1 MAKIAHKRKR
11 ARRDLGVALRTEAL
25 HALIAE
31 LQQLRQYPPLVHK
44 GKGKYE
50 GDILGF
56 VRGLRL
62 SARIAYFVRD
72 QLNDTQYR
80 TSWGH
85 LLDDAERSCSP
96 ECDVIVHK
104 KGYVRAWNGFK
115 KSIMNF
121 KFIRANEAVAIIS
134 CKSQLNSIDAAY
146 PKGLKK
152 FGIKHVLL
160 FAETCPERSFER
172 LRKKAK
178 KAGYR
183 GLWCLY
189 LTGTDGSMKSIKDAI
204 HLDFIKT
211 VRKVASP

>member
-1 MAKIAHKRKR
+1 MAKIARKRKR
-11 ARRDLGVALRTEAL
+11 ANLGLGVALRTEPL

-72 QLNDTQYR
+72 QLNDTKFR
-80 TSWGH
+80 TCWGH

-96 ECDVIVHK
+96 ECDVIIHK
-104 KGYVRAWNGFK
+104 KGHIRAWNGFK

-121 KFIRANEAVAIIS
+121 KFIRAQEAIAIIS
-134 CKSQLNSIDAAY
+134 CKSKLKSIDTDYA
-146 PKGLKK
+146 KGLKK

-160 FAETCPERSFER
+160 FAETCSEKSFQR
-172 LRKKAK
+172 LRRTAK
-178 KAGYR
+178 RAGYQ

-189 LTGTDGSMKSIKDAI
+189 LTAADGSMKTIKDSI
-204 HLDFIKT
+204 HMDFIKT
-211 VRKVASP
+211 VKKVASS

>member
-1 MAKIAHKRKR
+1 MAKIARKRKR
-11 ARRDLGVALRTEAL
+11 ARQDLGVALRTEAL
-25 HALIAE
+25 HGLIAE

-44 GKGKYE
+44 GKGRYE

-72 QLNDTQYR
+72 QLNDTKYR

-96 ECDVIVHK
+96 ECDVIIHK
-104 KGYVRAWNGFK
+104 KGHVRAWNGYK

-134 CKSQLNSIDAAY
+134 CKSKLNFIDAAY

-160 FAETCPERSFER
+160 FAETCPEKSFER
-172 LRKKAK
+172 LRERAK
-178 KAGYR
+178 QAGYQ

-189 LTGTDGSMKSIKDAI
+189 LTGADGSMKSIKDAI
-204 HLDFIKT
+204 HLDFIKAVKEVT
-211 VRKVASP
+211 ST

>member
-1 MAKIAHKRKR
+1 MTRKRKR
-11 ARRDLGVALRTEAL
+11 SSGDLGVALRTEAL
-25 HALIAE
+25 HGLVAE

-44 GKGKYE
+44 GGGKYE

-72 QLNDTQYR
+72 QLNDTKYR

-96 ECDVIVHK
+96 ECDVIIHK
-104 KGYVRAWNGFK
+104 KGHVRAWNGFK

-121 KFIRANEAVAIIS
+121 KFIRANQAVAIIS
-134 CKSQLNSIDAAY
+134 CKSTLKSIDADY
-146 PKGLKK
+146 PKGLRK

-160 FAETCPERSFER
+160 FAETCPEGSFAR
-172 LRKKAK
+172 LRQRAK
-178 KAGYR
+178 RAGYQ

-189 LTGTDGSMKSIKDAI
+189 LTGPDGSMKSIKDSI

-211 VRKVASP
+211 LKKVAS